1 MTDKNTMSLFRYMI
15 YHALALVISGFVC
28 FGFIAPVLSIPLNN
42 KLRFLIILLII
53 SLTIHGI
60 ALTYQRRRN
69 RFSVFINAITPIA
82 ILILIMRA
90 EVHKVVWIAFAVC
103 AVMLCV
109 GYTYMVY
116 KHCPKVRD
124 RLTRKQMANNY
135 RRRSFLGARTIVTL
149 LLVVLAI
156 ITVVQRVS
164 SVSDPT
170 GSNTSIE
177 CDFSEY
183 TIESQHRSLGD
194 LRNDKWNDLLFSEK
208 INVLN
213 TVKYIELNDLG
224 VDHDIQLICKDLGEH
239 MQGCYEEHTHTIYLN
254 ETFLDSI
261 GSAGWVDTVCHEIW
275 HAKEHQ
281 LCRLYETMPEQYRNM
296 PEFKNVPTYQYEFAN
311 YISADTN
318 DHEQVEAYASQMI
331 EYEARQYAEGRI
343 LKYFEFIYA

>member
-1 MTDKNTMSLFRYMI
+1 MTDKNTMGFPRFITYHILFF
-15 YHALALVISGFVC
+15 VIGYVC
-28 FGFIAPVLSIPLNN
+28 ISFIAPMLSIRIHNAWPL
-42 KLRFLIILLII
+42 LSIIFSAAVTIVGIIL
-53 SLTIHGI
+53 
-60 ALTYQRRRN
+60 TYDRRRN
-69 RFSVFINAITPIA
+69 LFSVFINVIA
-82 ILILIMRA
+82 PVVILISVLCSG
-90 EVHKVVWIAFAVC
+90 VHIWLWIAFAVC
-103 AVMLCV
+103 TVFLSL

-116 KHCPKVRD
+116 MHHPKVRD
-124 RLTRKQMANNY
+124 RYTRKRIADSC
-135 RRRSFLGARTIVTL
+135 RRRSILGIRTIITL
-149 LLVVLAI
+149 LLIVLVIVAAV
-156 ITVVQRVS
+156 TRVDS
-164 SVSDPT
+164 ASDMTESYNKSV
-170 GSNTSIE
+170 

-183 TIESQHRSLGD
+183 TIESQRRLLDD

-261 GSAGWVDTVCHEIW
+261 GSAGWVDTICHEIW

-311 YISADTN
+311 YISGDTN
-318 DHEQVEAYASQMI
+318 DQKQVEAYENQMV